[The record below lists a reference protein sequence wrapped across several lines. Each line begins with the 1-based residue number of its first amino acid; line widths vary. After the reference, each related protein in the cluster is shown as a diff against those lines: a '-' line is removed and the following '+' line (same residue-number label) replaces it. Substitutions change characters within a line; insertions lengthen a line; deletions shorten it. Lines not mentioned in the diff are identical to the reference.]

1 MRQIKIFHKII
12 AANLANILLIV
23 VTGFLAYHSLE
34 TVLTK
39 LKFME
44 IADSMGSDFLE
55 MRLAE
60 KNFFLYGEKAALS
73 EIESKINATK
83 KTIKRSRPD
92 IVRAIGDPKT
102 TGLESDLDNYS
113 RTLKKARIGDTG
125 AQAKVRAAGH
135 KLMDFIIYNTS
146 YERAEVHNILA
157 GSAKGLFLSFVL
169 ILFTAVGVTLL
180 LSVRVLG
187 SLKRI
192 EKAAHLISGGEF
204 EKIEPESSM
213 DECGIAVSALR
224 SMAGELRNREEQML
238 EARKLASIGILIAG
252 VSHEIGNPLNNISM
266 LAQNFVELYDRMDR
280 EEHIEYVKKIEDET
294 ERIQRIVKDLLDFA
308 RPKKP
313 DFKETDINGVID
325 KSMRLVQNMMSV
337 CNIDSRL
344 ELEEPLPTVYIDEHQ
359 IQGVLVNLITN
370 SIHASS
376 PGDRLRVA
384 TRLNPDSDRV
394 EIEVEDTGKGMAPE
408 VLPHIFDP
416 FFTTKGASGTGLGLF
431 VSYGIIKNHKG
442 EMRARSEVGTGTCFT
457 IELPVHSRLERSEQC
472 LVSGS

>member
-12 AANLANILLIV
+12 AANLANILLIL
-23 VTGFLAYHSLE
+23 VTGFLAYHSLDK
-34 TVLTK
+34 VLTK

-44 IADSMGSDFLE
+44 IADGMGSSFLE

-73 EIESKINATK
+73 DIHSKLDTII
-83 KTIKRSRPD
+83 KTTKRSRPD
-92 IVRAIGDPKT
+92 IVRAIGETKT
-102 TGLESDLDNYS
+102 ARLESNLLDYG
-113 RTLKKARIGDTG
+113 RTLKEAKVGDLA

-135 KLMDFIIYNTS
+135 NVMEFTTYITSSERTAVNHIIAES
-146 YERAEVHNILA
+146 ER
-157 GSAKGLFLSFVL
+157 GLFLSFVL

-204 EKIEPESSM
+204 EKIAPERST
-213 DECGIAVSALR
+213 DECGMAISALR

-280 EEHIEYVKKIEDET
+280 DEHIEYVKRIESET

-313 DFKETDINGVID
+313 DFRETDINEVINT
-325 KSMRLVQNMMSV
+325 SMRLVQNMISV
-337 CNIDSRL
+337 CNIDSEL
-344 ELEEPLPTVYIDEHQ
+344 ELGQAMPSVYIDEHQ
-359 IQGVLVNLITN
+359 VQGVLVNLITN

-376 PGDRLRVA
+376 PGDKLRLA
-384 TRLNPDSDRV
+384 TRFNPESDRV
-394 EIEVEDTGKGMAPE
+394 ELEVEDTGKGISPE
-408 VLPHIFDP
+408 ILPHIFDP

-442 EMRARSEVGTGTCFT
+442 EMRVKSEAGVGTCFT
-457 IELPVHSRLERSEQC
+457 IELPAHSRLERSEPC

>member
-12 AANLANILLIV
+12 AANLANILLIL
-23 VTGFLAYHSLE
+23 VTGFLAYHSLDK
-34 TVLTK
+34 VLTK

-44 IADSMGSDFLE
+44 IADGLGSSFLE

-73 EIESKINATK
+73 DIQSKLDAII
-83 KTIKRSRPD
+83 KTTKRSRPG
-92 IVRAIGDPKT
+92 IVRAIGEAKT
-102 TGLESDLDNYS
+102 ARLESNLLDYG
-113 RTLKKARIGDTG
+113 RTLKEAKVGDLA

-135 KLMDFIIYNTS
+135 KVMEFTS
-146 YERAEVHNILA
+146 YITSSERIAVNRIIADSER
-157 GSAKGLFLSFVL
+157 GLFLSFVL

-204 EKIEPESSM
+204 EKIAPERST
-213 DECGIAVSALR
+213 DECGMAISALR

-280 EEHIEYVKKIEDET
+280 DEHIEYVKRIESET

-313 DFKETDINGVID
+313 DFRETDINEVINT
-325 KSMRLVQNMMSV
+325 SMRLVQNMISV
-337 CNIDSRL
+337 CNIDSEL
-344 ELEEPLPTVYIDEHQ
+344 ELGQALPTVYIDEHQ
-359 IQGVLVNLITN
+359 VQGVLVNLITN

-376 PGDRLRVA
+376 PGDKLRLA
-384 TRLNPDSDRV
+384 TRFNPESDRV
-394 EIEVEDTGKGMAPE
+394 ELVVEDTGKGISPE
-408 VLPHIFDP
+408 ILPHIFDP

-442 EMRARSEVGTGTCFT
+442 EMRVKSEAGVGTCFT
-457 IELPVHSRLERSEQC
+457 IELPAHNHLERSEAC